1 MTDSSGP
8 LNGRRAQAARN
19 DERILEAARE
29 VFVANPEAP
38 IAAVAERAGVG
49 ISALYRRYASKE
61 DLLRRLCADGLRRY
75 IAAVE
80 EALADHGDP
89 WEAFAGFMRRAVDA
103 DSSALTL
110 RLAGTFQPTE
120 DLYREAARAQEL
132 NERLFERTRA
142 SGALRVDVTVND
154 VALVLEQLAAIRLGD
169 RSRTRQLRHRYLT
182 LALDGLRAPARTTLP
197 GPPPSWHELSGRW
210 EQYRTGEH
218 QTAPTGAS
226 VRC

>member
-1 MTDSSGP
+1 MIMTNAFVP
-8 LNGRRAQAARN
+8 LSGRRAQAARN

-38 IAAVAERAGVG
+38 IAAVASRAGVG

-61 DLLRRLCADGLRRY
+61 DLLRRLCADGLARY

-80 EALADHGDP
+80 EALADDGDP

-120 DLYREAARAQEL
+120 DLYREATRAQEL

-142 SGALRVDVTVND
+142 AGVLRADATVND
-154 VALVLEQLAAIRLGD
+154 IAIVLEQLAAITLGD
-169 RSRTRQLRHRYLT
+169 RPRTHQLRHRYLT
-182 LALDGLRAPARTTLP
+182 LQLDGLKAPGRTPLP
-197 GPPPSWHELSGRW
+197 GPPPSWQELSGRW
-210 EQYRTGEH
+210 ER
-218 QTAPTGAS
+218 
-226 VRC
+226 

>member
-1 MTDSSGP
+1 MPQTP
-8 LNGRRAQAARN
+8 LSGRRAQAARN
-19 DERILEAARE
+19 DARILEAARE

-38 IAAVAERAGVG
+38 IAAVANRAGVG

-61 DLLRRLCADGLRRY
+61 DLLRRLCADGLARY

-80 EALADHGDP
+80 EALIDEGDP

-120 DLYREAARAQEL
+120 DLYREAARAQDL

-142 SGALRVDVTVND
+142 AGVLRSDVTVND
-154 VALVLEQLAAIRLGD
+154 IALVLEQLAAITLGD
-169 RSRTRQLRHRYLT
+169 RSRTHQLRH
-182 LALDGLRAPARTTLP
+182 
-197 GPPPSWHELSGRW
+197 
-210 EQYRTGEH
+210 
-218 QTAPTGAS
+218 
-226 VRC
+226 